1 MKRLVCETRR
11 DSTRIRRRG
20 EKGVK
25 IKSNKL
31 AIVLA
36 SPPKSFL
43 TIKKRA
49 QKKLASQP
57 VLCYLKAWFGCLR
70 FCYQFCLPPPKFSIG
85 HRDGRAL

>member
-1 MKRLVCETRR
+1 MQERAKFF
-11 DSTRIRRRG
+11 
-20 EKGVK
+20 
-25 IKSNKL
+25 L
-31 AIVLA
+31 AGWPHL
-36 SPPKSFL
+36 PKSFL